1 MSNPLT
7 NPLNSLKISYVGT
20 NVGKI
25 YFSDFDKRL
34 GLGGAQEGNYTGG
47 QDTYIV
53 WGEIKVVQLTD
64 QVIES
69 IQNGVLAYF
78 SNPNNPSWSALNGS
92 PLVMDVAAHTNYEN
106 YPSIYFL
113 TGTVGFS
120 GISGLPLT
128 GLGYFGTGMDY
139 AWSDQYL
146 ANVLSNPQYAPTGIA
161 GATGYYYG
169 NSI

>member
-7 NPLNSLKISYVGT
+7 TPLTSLKISYIGT

-69 IQNGVLAYF
+69 LQNGVLAYF
-78 SNPNNPSWSALNGS
+78 SSTTNSAWTTRNGP
-92 PLVMDVAAHTNYEN
+92 PLVLDTGAHTTYEDL
-106 YPSIYFL
+106 PSIYFM

-120 GISGLPLT
+120 GISGLFLT
-128 GLGYFGTGMDY
+128 GMGGTGMNY
-139 AWSDQYL
+139 AWSDDYL
-146 ANVLSNPQYAPTGIA
+146 SKVLSNSQYAPTGIA

-169 NSI
+169 NAI